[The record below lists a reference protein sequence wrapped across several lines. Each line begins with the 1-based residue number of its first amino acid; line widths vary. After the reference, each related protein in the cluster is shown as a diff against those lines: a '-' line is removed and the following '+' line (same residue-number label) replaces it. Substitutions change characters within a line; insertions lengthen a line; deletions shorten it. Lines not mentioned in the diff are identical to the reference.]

1 MSLYREKLPDGT
13 FKTGIWMFKVY
24 VHGQPIRRSTG
35 TTNEKK
41 AQKIEA
47 AAKTDIDRG
56 APTAAA
62 IGKLRWTQA
71 ADGILADYGNNEYD
85 TLEDLQGRLDNH
97 LTPFFGKRT
106 RMTAIGTVQINA
118 YIKTRREADA
128 ANGTIN
134 RELAVLKRM
143 FTLAVQ
149 AGQLLYRP
157 YIPMLKERNVRK
169 GFFEYEQFLAVRRQ
183 LPVALQGVA
192 TVAYITGWRVD
203 SEILPQEWAR
213 HVDFAGNELHLEAD
227 EAKGEEPRTFPLT
240 GELRAVYEA
249 QDRARQALTER
260 GQICP
265 WVFFRMVAKGRRG
278 LSSKH
283 AAHAAIVPAPKA
295 IKRFDKAW
303 ATACVAAGCPGMLRH
318 DFRRTAI
325 RNMVRLGIPERVAM
339 QLCGHKTRSVFDRY
353 NIVSPADLQAART
366 RLEDVAGG
374 GVNPLTGSKTGS
386 MADLTSPAA
395 SRSAKTLRKFG
406 GAARI

>member
-1 MSLYREKLPDGT
+1 MSLYREQHKDGT
-13 FKTGIWMFKVY
+13 FITGIWMYQVY
-24 VHGQPIRRSTG
+24 VNGTRVRRSTG
-35 TTNEKK
+35 TKNEKK
-41 AQKIEA
+41 AKLIEA
-47 AAKTDIDRG
+47 AARTDSDRG

-62 IGKLRWTQA
+62 VGKLRWTQA
-71 ADGILADYGNNEYD
+71 EEGILADYANNEFD
-85 TLEDLQGRLDNH
+85 SLEDLQGRLDNH

-106 RMTAIGTVQINA
+106 RMTAIGTARINA
-118 YIKTRREADA
+118 YIKQRRDAEA

-134 RELAVLKRM
+134 RELDVLKRM

-149 AGQLLYRP
+149 AGQLIYAP
-157 YIPMLKERNVRK
+157 YIPSLKEHNVRK
-169 GFFEYEQFLAVRRQ
+169 GFFEYEQFLAVRRH

-203 SEILPQEWAR
+203 SEVLIQQWAR
-213 HVDFAGNELHLEAD
+213 HVDFAGNELRLDAD
-227 EAKGEEPRTFPLT
+227 EAKSDEPRTFPMT
-240 GELRAVYEA
+240 AELRAVYEQ
-249 QDRARQALTER
+249 QDAARQALKDR

-278 LSSKH
+278 LSAKH
-283 AAHAAIVPAPKA
+283 AAHVAIVPTPQP

-303 ATACVAAGCPGMLRH
+303 DTACTAAGCPGMLRH

-325 RNMVRLGIPERVAM
+325 RNMVRRGIPERVAM

-366 RLEDVAGG
+366 SLEDVAGG
-374 GVNPLTGSKTGS
+374 TVNPLTASITAS

-395 SRSAKTLRKFG
+395 SKSAQTLRKFG